1 MVAGCYGKVW
11 RLRRCSVLLC
21 VPAFAQWASLFNL
34 GWICG
39 GGLVADI
46 DQVRCILLHLRVLD
60 AGTKNFVRWPLVYWE
75 GGRGNNS
82 TVRMYETQ
90 LEKRRH
96 VT

>member
-1 MVAGCYGKVW
+1 MG
-11 RLRRCSVLLC
+11 
-21 VPAFAQWASLFNL
+21 
-34 GWICG
+34 G

-75 GGRGNNS
+75 GGGE
-82 TVRMYETQ
+82 ETTALCVCMKLK